1 MRAPTTE
8 RSQQRSRLT
17 GGLVPLLW
25 AVGVMWVAE
34 MVDTALGGDLDALG
48 IEPRELDGLIGV
60 ALAPFLHAG
69 FGHLI
74 ANTVPLL
81 VMGFAIAL
89 GGLARVVAVSVT
101 VALASGLGTWLVAPA
116 DTLHIGASGLVFG
129 YAAYLIARG
138 VFSRN
143 LVHLLAGAVVVIF
156 FGTALLGGL
165 VPEEGVSWQA
175 HLFGA
180 IGGVLA
186 ARMLTPDRDGSRAR
200 VQRS

>member
-1 MRAPTTE
+1 MRAATTE

-17 GGLVPLLW
+17 GGLVVLLW

-101 VALASGLGTWLVAPA
+101 VALVSGLGTWLVAPA

-180 IGGVLA
+180 IGGILA

-200 VQRS
+200 LQRS